1 MDVFF
6 KQLGGIRMKMKKWTA
21 LLLVATGLLAACGN
35 NEDASGKEDS
45 KPKVGVLQLVAHA
58 SLDAS
63 YEGFLEGLAENGY
76 SEEDIELDYQNAQ
89 NDQANLKSMSEK
101 LVKANPDVLLAI
113 ATPAAQA
120 LTNETSELPITV
132 TAVTDL
138 VGAKLVDSND
148 KPGGNVTGT
157 TDWAPVEKQI
167 ELLLSIV
174 PDAKTVGIAYNAG
187 ETNSKIQG
195 DAAVAALE
203 EAGVAAKVLTANTTN
218 DVQQVITSLAK
229 DVDAIYIPT
238 DNTFATAAPVVG
250 EVAKETK
257 TPVVT
262 GSVEQVDNG
271 ALATYGIDYFSLGKM
286 TGKMA
291 AEILEGKSKP
301 AEMPV
306 ESAEEFTLVVN
317 EEMAAALGIDKDAIK
332 QPE

>member
-1 MDVFF
+1 
-6 KQLGGIRMKMKKWTA
+6 MKKKKW
-21 LLLVATGLLAACGN
+21 LSLILVATGLLTACGA
-35 NEDASGKEDS
+35 EKAYDKADA
-45 KPKVGVLQLVAHA
+45 KPTVGVLQLVAHA

-63 YEGFLEGLAENGY
+63 YDGFLEGLAENGY
-76 SEEDIELDYQNAQ
+76 PEEKITLDYQNAQ

-101 LVKANPDVLLAI
+101 LVKENPDVLLAI

-120 LTNETSELPITV
+120 LKNETSDIPITV

-138 VGAKLVDSND
+138 VGAKLVADND
-148 KPGGNVTGT
+148 KPGANVTGT

-187 ETNSKIQG
+187 ETNSKIQA
-195 DAAVAALE
+195 DAAEAALKD
-203 EAGVAAKVLTANTTN
+203 AGVKAKVLTANTTN

-229 DVDAIYIPT
+229 DVEAIYIPT

-250 EVAKETK
+250 EVAKQTK
-257 TPVVT
+257 TPVIT
-262 GSVEQVDNG
+262 GSVEQVENG
-271 ALATYGIDYFSLGKM
+271 ALATYGIDYFSLGKV

-291 AEILEGKSKP
+291 AEILDGKKNP

-306 ESAEEFTLVVN
+306 QSAEEFTLVVN
-317 EEMAAALGIDKDAIK
+317 EEMAQALGIDKASIK

>member
-1 MDVFF
+1 
-6 KQLGGIRMKMKKWTA
+6 MKKKKW
-21 LLLVATGLLAACGN
+21 LSLVLVAAGLLAACGS
-35 NEDASGKEDS
+35 EKPAEKTTE

-63 YEGFLEGLAENGY
+63 YDGFLEGLAENGY
-76 SEEDIELDYQNAQ
+76 PEEKITLDYQNAQ

-101 LVKANPDVLLAI
+101 LVKEKPAVLLAI

-120 LTNETSELPITV
+120 LKNETSDIPITV

-138 VGAKLVDSND
+138 VGAKLVADND

-187 ETNSKIQG
+187 ETNSKIQA
-195 DAAVAALE
+195 DAAVAALK
-203 EAGVAAKVLTANTTN
+203 EAGVKAKVLTANTTN

-229 DVDAIYIPT
+229 DVEAIYIPT

-250 EVAKETK
+250 EVAKQTK
-257 TPVVT
+257 TPVIT
-262 GSVEQVDNG
+262 GSVEQVENG

-291 AEILEGKSKP
+291 AEILDGTKKP
-301 AEMPV
+301 ADMPV
-306 ESAEEFTLVVN
+306 QFAEEFTLVVN
-317 EEMAAALGIDKDAIK
+317 EEMASALGIDKESIK

>member
-1 MDVFF
+1 
-6 KQLGGIRMKMKKWTA
+6 MKKKKW
-21 LLLVATGLLAACGN
+21 LSLVLVAAGLLAACGS
-35 NEDASGKEDS
+35 EKPAEKTTE

-63 YEGFLEGLAENGY
+63 YDGFLEGLAENGY
-76 SEEDIELDYQNAQ
+76 PEEKITLDYQNAQ

-101 LVKANPDVLLAI
+101 LVKEKPAVLLAI
-113 ATPAAQA
+113 ATPAAQS
-120 LTNETSELPITV
+120 LKNETSDIPITV

-138 VGAKLVDSND
+138 VGAKLVADND

-187 ETNSKIQG
+187 ETNSKIQA
-195 DAAVAALE
+195 DAAVAALK
-203 EAGVAAKVLTANTTN
+203 EAGVKAKVLTANTTN

-229 DVDAIYIPT
+229 DVEAIYIPT

-250 EVAKETK
+250 EVAKQTK
-257 TPVVT
+257 TPVIT
-262 GSVEQVDNG
+262 GSVEQVENG

-291 AEILEGKSKP
+291 AEILDGTKKP
-301 AEMPV
+301 ADMPV
-306 ESAEEFTLVVN
+306 QFPEEFTLVVN
-317 EEMAAALGIDKDAIK
+317 EEMASALGIDKESIK

>member
-1 MDVFF
+1 
-6 KQLGGIRMKMKKWTA
+6 MKLKKWT
-21 LLLVATGLLAACGN
+21 VATLLAACLLGTAACGN
-35 NEDASGKEDS
+35 DQGTSDSSKAAGDAAAEGVK
-45 KPKVGVLQLVAHA
+45 KVGVLQLVAHA

-63 YEGFLEGLAENGY
+63 YEGFLEGLSENGY
-76 SEEDIELDYQNAQ
+76 PEDKIQLDYQNAQ

-101 LVKANPDVLLAI
+101 LVKAKPDVLLAI

-120 LTNETSELPITV
+120 LVNETKDLPITV

-138 VGAKLVDSND
+138 VGAKLVADNE

-167 ELLLSIV
+167 ELLLSII

-187 ETNSKIQG
+187 ETNSKIQA
-195 DAAVAALE
+195 DAAEAALKK
-203 EAGVAAKVLTANTTN
+203 AGVKAKVLTANTTN
-218 DVQQVITSLAK
+218 DVQQVMTSLAK
-229 DVDAIYIPT
+229 DADGIYIPT

-250 EVAKETK
+250 DVAKQTK

-262 GSVEQVDNG
+262 GSVEQVDGG
-271 ALATYGIDYFSLGKM
+271 ALATYGIDYKSLGKL

-291 AEILEGKSKP
+291 AEILDGKAKP
-301 AEMPV
+301 ADMPIQ
-306 ESAEEFTLVVN
+306 SAEDFTLVVN
-317 EEMAAALGIDKDAIK
+317 EDMATALGIDKDSIK

>member
-1 MDVFF
+1 
-6 KQLGGIRMKMKKWTA
+6 MKKKKW
-21 LLLVATGLLAACGN
+21 LSLVLVAAGLLAACGS
-35 NEDASGKEDS
+35 E
-45 KPKVGVLQLVAHA
+45 KPAEKTTEKPRVGVLQLVAHA

-63 YEGFLEGLAENGY
+63 YDGFLEGLAENGY
-76 SEEDIELDYQNAQ
+76 PEEKITLDYQNAQ

-101 LVKANPDVLLAI
+101 LVKEKPAVLLAI

-120 LTNETSELPITV
+120 LKNETSDIPITV

-138 VGAKLVDSND
+138 VGAKLVADND

-187 ETNSKIQG
+187 ETNSKIQA
-195 DAAVAALE
+195 DVAVAALK
-203 EAGVAAKVLTANTTN
+203 EAGVKAKVLTANTTN

-229 DVDAIYIPT
+229 DVEAIYIPT

-250 EVAKETK
+250 EVAKQTK
-257 TPVVT
+257 TPVIT
-262 GSVEQVDNG
+262 GSVEQVENG

-291 AEILEGKSKP
+291 AEILDSTKKP
-301 AEMPV
+301 ADMPV
-306 ESAEEFTLVVN
+306 QFAEEFTLVVN
-317 EEMAAALGIDKDAIK
+317 EEMASALGIDKESIK

>member
-1 MDVFF
+1 
-6 KQLGGIRMKMKKWTA
+6 MKKKKW
-21 LLLVATGLLAACGN
+21 LGFVLVATGLLTACGA
-35 NEDASGKEDS
+35 E
-45 KPKVGVLQLVAHA
+45 KPAEKTTEKPTVGVLQLVAHA

-76 SEEDIELDYQNAQ
+76 PEDKITLDYQNAQ

-101 LVKANPDVLLAI
+101 LVKEKPDVLLAI

-120 LTNETSELPITV
+120 LKNETSDIPITV

-138 VGAKLVDSND
+138 VGAKLVADND

-187 ETNSKIQG
+187 ETNSKIQA
-195 DAAVAALE
+195 DAAEAALKT
-203 EAGVAAKVLTANTTN
+203 AGVKAKVLTANTTN

-257 TPVVT
+257 TPVIT
-262 GSVEQVDNG
+262 GSVEQVENG
-271 ALATYGIDYFSLGKM
+271 ALATYGIDYFSLGKN

-291 AEILEGKSKP
+291 AEILDGMKKP
-301 AEMPV
+301 ADMPV
-306 ESAEEFTLVVN
+306 QFAEEFTLVVN
-317 EEMAAALGIDKDAIK
+317 EEMAKALGIDKDSIK

>member
-1 MDVFF
+1 
-6 KQLGGIRMKMKKWTA
+6 MKKKKW
-21 LLLVATGLLAACGN
+21 LSLVLVAAGLLAACGS
-35 NEDASGKEDS
+35 EKPAEKTTE

-63 YEGFLEGLAENGY
+63 YDGFLEGLAENGY
-76 SEEDIELDYQNAQ
+76 PKEKITLDYQNAQ

-101 LVKANPDVLLAI
+101 LVKEKPAVLLAI

-120 LTNETSELPITV
+120 LKNETSDIPITV

-138 VGAKLVDSND
+138 VGAKLVADND

-187 ETNSKIQG
+187 ETNSKIQA
-195 DAAVAALE
+195 DAAVATLK
-203 EAGVAAKVLTANTTN
+203 EAGVKAKVLTANTTN

-229 DVDAIYIPT
+229 DVEAIYIPT

-250 EVAKETK
+250 EVAKQTK
-257 TPVVT
+257 TPVIT
-262 GSVEQVDNG
+262 GSVEQVENG

-291 AEILEGKSKP
+291 AEILAGTKKP
-301 AEMPV
+301 TEMPV
-306 ESAEEFTLVVN
+306 QFAEEFTLVVN
-317 EEMAAALGIDKDAIK
+317 EEMASALGIDKESIK

>member
-1 MDVFF
+1 
-6 KQLGGIRMKMKKWTA
+6 MKKKKW
-21 LLLVATGLLAACGN
+21 LGFVLVATGLLTACGS
-35 NEDASGKEDS
+35 E
-45 KPKVGVLQLVAHA
+45 KPTEKATEKPTVGVLQLVAHA

-76 SEEDIELDYQNAQ
+76 PEDKITLDYQNAQ

-101 LVKANPDVLLAI
+101 LVKEKPDVLLAI

-120 LTNETSELPITV
+120 LKNETSDIPITV

-138 VGAKLVDSND
+138 VGAKLVADND

-187 ETNSKIQG
+187 ETNSKIQA
-195 DAAVAALE
+195 DAAEAALKT
-203 EAGVAAKVLTANTTN
+203 AGVKAKVLTANTTN

-257 TPVVT
+257 TPVIT
-262 GSVEQVDNG
+262 GSVEQVENG
-271 ALATYGIDYFSLGKM
+271 ALATYGIDYFSLGKN

-291 AEILEGKSKP
+291 AEILDGTKKP
-301 AEMPV
+301 ADMPV
-306 ESAEEFTLVVN
+306 QFAEEFTLVVN
-317 EEMAAALGIDKDAIK
+317 EEMAKALGIDKDSIK

>member
-1 MDVFF
+1 
-6 KQLGGIRMKMKKWTA
+6 MKKKKW
-21 LLLVATGLLAACGN
+21 LSLVLVATGLLTACGA
-35 NEDASGKEDS
+35 EKTDDKADA
-45 KPKVGVLQLVAHA
+45 KPTVGVLQLVAHA

-63 YEGFLEGLAENGY
+63 YDGFLEGLAENGY
-76 SEEDIELDYQNAQ
+76 PEEKITLDYQNAQ

-101 LVKANPDVLLAI
+101 LVKENPDVLLAI

-120 LTNETSELPITV
+120 LKNETSDIPITV

-138 VGAKLVDSND
+138 VGAKLVADND
-148 KPGGNVTGT
+148 KPGANVTGT

-187 ETNSKIQG
+187 ETNSKIQA
-195 DAAVAALE
+195 DAAEAALKD
-203 EAGVAAKVLTANTTN
+203 AGVKAKVLTANTTN

-229 DVDAIYIPT
+229 DVEAIYIPT

-250 EVAKETK
+250 EVAKQTK
-257 TPVVT
+257 TPVIT
-262 GSVEQVDNG
+262 GSVEQVENG
-271 ALATYGIDYFSLGKM
+271 ALATYGIDYFSLGKT

-291 AEILEGKSKP
+291 AEILDGKKKP
-301 AEMPV
+301 ADMPV
-306 ESAEEFTLVVN
+306 QSAEEFTLVVN
-317 EEMAAALGIDKDAIK
+317 EEMAQALGIDKASIK

>member
-1 MDVFF
+1 
-6 KQLGGIRMKMKKWTA
+6 MKKKKW
-21 LLLVATGLLAACGN
+21 LGFVLVATGLLTACGS
-35 NEDASGKEDS
+35 E
-45 KPKVGVLQLVAHA
+45 KPAEKTTEKPTVGVLQLVAHA

-76 SEEDIELDYQNAQ
+76 PEDKITLDYQNAQ

-101 LVKANPDVLLAI
+101 LIKEKPDVLLAI

-120 LTNETSELPITV
+120 LKNETSDIPITV

-138 VGAKLVDSND
+138 VGAKLVADND

-187 ETNSKIQG
+187 ETNSKIQA
-195 DAAVAALE
+195 DAAEAALKT
-203 EAGVAAKVLTANTTN
+203 AGVKAKVLTANTTN

-257 TPVVT
+257 TPVIT
-262 GSVEQVDNG
+262 GSVEQVENG
-271 ALATYGIDYFSLGKM
+271 ALATYGIDYFSLGKN

-291 AEILEGKSKP
+291 AEILDGTKKP
-301 AEMPV
+301 ADMPV
-306 ESAEEFTLVVN
+306 QFAEEFTLVVN
-317 EEMAAALGIDKDAIK
+317 EEMAKALGIDKDSIK

>member
-1 MDVFF
+1 
-6 KQLGGIRMKMKKWTA
+6 MKKKKW
-21 LLLVATGLLAACGN
+21 LSLVLVAASLLAACGS
-35 NEDASGKEDS
+35 EKPAEKTTE

-63 YEGFLEGLAENGY
+63 YDGFLEGLAENGY
-76 SEEDIELDYQNAQ
+76 PEEKITLDYQNAQ

-101 LVKANPDVLLAI
+101 LVKEKPAVLLAI
-113 ATPAAQA
+113 ATPAAQS
-120 LTNETSELPITV
+120 LKNETSDIPITV

-138 VGAKLVDSND
+138 VGAKLVADND

-174 PDAKTVGIAYNAG
+174 PEAKTVGIAYNAG
-187 ETNSKIQG
+187 ETNSKIQA
-195 DAAVAALE
+195 DAAVAALK
-203 EAGVAAKVLTANTTN
+203 EAGVKAKVLTANTTN

-229 DVDAIYIPT
+229 DVEAIYIPT

-250 EVAKETK
+250 EVAKQTK
-257 TPVVT
+257 TPVIT
-262 GSVEQVDNG
+262 GSVEQVENG

-291 AEILEGKSKP
+291 AEILDGTKKP
-301 AEMPV
+301 ADMPV
-306 ESAEEFTLVVN
+306 QFAEEFTLVVN
-317 EEMAAALGIDKDAIK
+317 EEMASSLGIDKESIK